1 MRPLISTDRM
11 MMDFAASS
19 DPDRPGKMLVLA
31 RPAGLSQNLDK
42 LPCVLYLTYYAYRDI
57 MTMIT
62 VSSAEFQRNF
72 GVYQDKALTEPVA
85 ITRNGRERIVMV
97 SADEYRR
104 LKRRAREV
112 LPVGAL
118 SDADLAALE
127 RAEVAPRHQHLDRE
141 LE

>member
-1 MRPLISTDRM
+1 
-11 MMDFAASS
+11 
-19 DPDRPGKMLVLA
+19 
-31 RPAGLSQNLDK
+31 
-42 LPCVLYLTYYAYRDI
+42 
-57 MTMIT
+57 MIT

-127 RAEVAPRHQHLDRE
+127 RAEVAPRHQHLDLE
-141 LE
+141 LK